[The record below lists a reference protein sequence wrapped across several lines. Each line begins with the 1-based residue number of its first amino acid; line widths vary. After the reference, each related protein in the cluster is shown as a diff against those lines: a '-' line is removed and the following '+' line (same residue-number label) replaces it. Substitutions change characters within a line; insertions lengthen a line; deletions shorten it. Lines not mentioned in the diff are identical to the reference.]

1 MEKLEPQHMNT
12 QEVAL
17 TELNNVC
24 ACYELAHESIATSH
38 INQNGGNF
46 QNVENLNVLYP
57 LQRATQQN

>member
-1 MEKLEPQHMNT
+1 MNT

-24 ACYELAHESIATSH
+24 ACHELAHESIATSH